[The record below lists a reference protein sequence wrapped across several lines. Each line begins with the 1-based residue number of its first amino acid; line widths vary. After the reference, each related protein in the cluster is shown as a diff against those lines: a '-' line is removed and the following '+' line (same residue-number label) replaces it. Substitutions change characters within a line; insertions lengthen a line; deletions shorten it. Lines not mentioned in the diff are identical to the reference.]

1 MEMYESNYLTD
12 EETGLFWNILIDAED
27 EILELIEAKD
37 SKMGTVF
44 YEGLTIVFQI
54 DGDGDAIIEHI
65 TETIS
70 TEEMGSAE

>member
-12 EETGLFWNILIDAED
+12 EEMGLFWNVLIDAENT
-27 EILELIEAKD
+27 ILELIEAKD

-70 TEEMGSAE
+70 IEGIENAE

>member
-12 EETGLFWNILIDAED
+12 EESGLYWNVLDDAEN

-37 SKMGTVF
+37 SKMGAVF
-44 YEGLTIVFQI
+44 YEGLTIVYKI

-70 TEEMGSAE
+70 TEGIESAE

>member
-12 EETGLFWNILIDAED
+12 EELGLFWNVLIDAES

-44 YEGLTIVFQI
+44 YEELTIVYQI

-70 TEEMGSAE
+70 TEGIEDAE

>member
-12 EETGLFWNILIDAED
+12 EETGLYWNVLDDAEGT
-27 EILELIEAKD
+27 ILKLIEAKN
-37 SKMGTVF
+37 SKMGAVF
-44 YEGLTIVFQI
+44 YEGLSIVFQI

-70 TEEMGSAE
+70 TEGIESAE